1 MKIFNTLTRK
11 KDEIIK
17 TEGQPLHLFVCGP
30 TVYDYSHIGH
40 ARTYI
45 VFDTFVRWLRHANLP
60 VFYLQNI
67 TNVDDRIIARA
78 KEENNNPIKLA
89 DFFYSAHL
97 KDMKALG
104 IDSVDKYAPAT
115 DFIPDIVKQV
125 KTLLEKGFA
134 YEIADDGIY
143 FDVAKFPEYGKLS
156 GRTAAQAEDSISR
169 IDESVKKRNKAD
181 FALWK
186 FPKTIIPNTFLNK
199 FRRFIITR
207 DGEPVWRTELGW
219 GRPGWHIEDT
229 AISERYFGPQYDI
242 HGGGIDIK
250 FPHHEAEIAQ
260 QETASGKKP
269 FVKIWMHAGHLTIN
283 GKKMSKS
290 LGNFITIRDALQ
302 KYSPDILRWFFL
314 SAHYRTPLDYSPESA
329 DQIKTIY
336 NRTGIFIE
344 KLARAAAMKTVKK
357 NAAELNTAESILKAS
372 DEFGK
377 AMNDD
382 FNTPLALAS
391 LLGLAGIFQERIW
404 KLAPK
409 DASEIKRFL
418 ENSFK
423 TLGIG
428 FKTGKIPQNA
438 RKLAEERE
446 LYRGRKQ
453 FVQSDALRE
462 KIRVLGYEVD
472 DTPEGPF
479 IYKE

>member
-1 MKIFNTLTRK
+1 MRIFNTLTGK
-11 KDEIIK
+11 KDELVK
-17 TEGQPLHLFVCGP
+17 PDGQPLHLFVCGP

-45 VFDTFVRWLRHANLP
+45 VFDAFVRWLRHINMP

-67 TNVDDRIIARA
+67 TNVDDKIIARA
-78 KEENNNPIKLA
+78 KEENKNPVRLA
-89 DFFYSAHL
+89 DFFYAAHL
-97 KDMKALG
+97 KDMEALG

-115 DFIPDIVKQV
+115 DFMPDIAKQV

-134 YEIADDGIY
+134 YEIGGDGIY

-156 GRTAAQAEDSISR
+156 GRTAAQAEDSVSR

-186 FPKTIIPNTFLNK
+186 FPKIAIPNTFPNR

-207 DGEPVWRTELGW
+207 DGEPAWRTELGW

-260 QETASGKKP
+260 QESASGKKP
-269 FVKIWMHAGHLTIN
+269 FVKIWMHAGHLTIS

-290 LGNFITIRDALQ
+290 LGNFVTIRDALQ

-314 SAHYRTPLDYSPESA
+314 SAHYRTQVDYSPESA

-336 NRTGIFIE
+336 NRTRVFIE
-344 KLARAAAMKTVKK
+344 KLGRAAAMKAGKK
-357 NAAELNTAESILKAS
+357 NAAESVQKAS
-372 DEFGK
+372 DEFEN

-391 LLGLAGIFQERIW
+391 LLNFIGGFQERIW
-404 KLAPK
+404 ELAPDNAAK
-409 DASEIKRFL
+409 IKRFL

-428 FKTGKIPQNA
+428 FQTGKIPQNVA
-438 RKLAEERE
+438 KIAEERE
-446 LYRGRKQ
+446 LYRARKQ

-462 KIRVLGYEVD
+462 KIRMLGYGVD